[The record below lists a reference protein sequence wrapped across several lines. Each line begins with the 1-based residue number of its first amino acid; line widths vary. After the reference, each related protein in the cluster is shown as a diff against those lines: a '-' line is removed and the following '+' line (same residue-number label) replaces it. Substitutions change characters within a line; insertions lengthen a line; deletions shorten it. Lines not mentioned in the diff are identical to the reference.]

1 MFKNLLIFPL
11 ILICAEMAVFL
22 STDMYLPALP
32 DMMHDLDVSTSLV
45 QLTLSAWFLGGMSVQ
60 LFIGPICDRVGRRPV
75 FITGMLIFVLSTF
88 VCAIAPNISIL
99 IAARFFQG
107 CTICFI
113 IVPGYASI
121 HELYDQKNSVRLLAT
136 MSSITVLAP
145 ALGPFLGGLLATLT
159 NWRWIFLSLFV
170 WGLLITGWVLARM
183 PETLAADKRAPLNL
197 PFVLGQYKSI
207 VTNWQ
212 FMHYLLPYWL
222 MFCGFMSWLVCGPFL
237 VTNEFHYKPLYF
249 GIFQLLVFGFY
260 MVANRLVR
268 FLVDKMRLNQLIELG
283 LFILLAGSLFSMATS
298 LLYPSHLFGL
308 IGGIMLF
315 AFGFGLS
322 SASLQRLAIESSDA
336 PMGSRMAVLSTG
348 LGISGLLATGLVSLT
363 YHGKLSSLASILF
376 ATAVCASLL
385 YRSGK
390 RYHSPADNEM
400 ESAVLSNNE
409 G

>member
-32 DMMHDLDVSTSLV
+32 DMMHELDVSTGLV
-45 QLTLSAWFLGGMSVQ
+45 QLTLSSWFVGGMSMQ

-75 FITGMLIFVLSTF
+75 FIAGMLIFVLSTF
-88 VCAIAPNISIL
+88 VCAIAPDISIL

-159 NWRWIFLSLFV
+159 DWRWTFLSLFV

-183 PETLAADKRAPLNL
+183 PETLAADKRTPLNL
-197 PFVLGQYKSI
+197 PFVLGQYKRI

-260 MVANRLVR
+260 MLANRLVR
-268 FLVDKMRLNQLIELG
+268 FLVDKMRLHQLIELG
-283 LFILLAGSLFSMATS
+283 LFILLAGSLFSIATS
-298 LLYPSHLFGL
+298 LLYPTHLFGL

-390 RYHSPADNEM
+390 RYH
-400 ESAVLSNNE
+400 LSSINNE
-409 G
+409 EPLVNEG

>member
-1 MFKNLLIFPL
+1 MFKNLFIFPL

-249 GIFQLLVFGFY
+249 GVFQLLVFGFY

-298 LLYPSHLFGL
+298 LIYPSHLFGL

-376 ATAVCASLL
+376 ATAVGASLL

-390 RYHSPADNEM
+390 RYH
-400 ESAVLSNNE
+400 LSSINNE
-409 G
+409 EPLVNEG

>member
-1 MFKNLLIFPL
+1 MFKNLFIFPL

-45 QLTLSAWFLGGMSVQ
+45 QLTLSAWFLGGMSMQ

-136 MSSITVLAP
+136 MSSITVFAP

-183 PETLAADKRAPLNL
+183 PETLAADKRTPLNL
-197 PFVLGQYKSI
+197 PFVLGQYKNI

-376 ATAVCASLL
+376 ATAVGASLL

-390 RYHSPADNEM
+390 RYHLSSIDNE
-400 ESAVLSNNE
+400 EPLVNE